1 MSPSDKR
8 SRPPRKTCFRYF
20 LLRCLIFLAFGAA
33 RLYFLTIRTE
43 SVGEDRI
50 LRHLENGGKVI
61 AALWHQRIVSVVGY
75 AKKFGGQ
82 FQPSVMISKSRD
94 GDLAADVFSRM
105 SFRPVRGSSSR
116 DGKAALTVLLE
127 DLKVHPFAVH
137 VLDGPRGPRGVVK
150 AGLIVL
156 AQKSGVPVVPVYASV
171 SRAWVLRSWDRC
183 LVPKPFSRVVIR
195 FDRPML
201 VGPSKDE
208 GTFEEIRRRLEKH
221 MLENQRLDDARF
233 GWKEI
238 L

>member
-8 SRPPRKTCFRYF
+8 SRSPWKTRLRYF
-20 LLRCLIFLAFGAA
+20 LLRYLMLLAYGSV

-43 SVGEDRI
+43 SVGEERI
-50 LRHLENGGKVI
+50 LRHLGDGGRVI
-61 AALWHQRIVSVVGY
+61 AALWHQRIVSVIGY
-75 AKKFGGQ
+75 AKKFGDA
-82 FQPSVMISKSRD
+82 FRPSVMISKSRD

-105 SFRPVRGSSSR
+105 NFRPVRGSSSR

-137 VLDGPRGPRGVVK
+137 ILDGPRGPRGVVK

-156 AQKSGVPVVPVYASV
+156 AQKSGVPIVPVYASV

-183 LVPKPFSRVVIR
+183 LVPKPFSRIVIR
-195 FDRPML
+195 FDGPML

-208 GTFEEIRRRLEKH
+208 GTFEEIRRGIEKH